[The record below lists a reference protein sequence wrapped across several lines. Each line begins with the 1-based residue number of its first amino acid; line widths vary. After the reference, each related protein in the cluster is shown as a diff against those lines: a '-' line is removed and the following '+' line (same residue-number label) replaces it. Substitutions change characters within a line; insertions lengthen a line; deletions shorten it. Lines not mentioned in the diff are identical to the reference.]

1 VELLRKPLL
10 LILQV
15 TTIIFLL
22 TSQTSFA
29 AVGKILE
36 QTGPTEIV
44 RDKKS
49 IEGKVN
55 TSIEM
60 NDTVVTAKS
69 KAKLVFEDKTTVN
82 ITEQSKLVIDD
93 FVYDPKKGSGKLAM
107 KVVMGTARYASG
119 QIAKNDPQQ
128 VNIQTPT
135 ATVAVRG
142 TDFSMTVDELGRSL
156 IVLLPS
162 CDNNSCVT
170 GAIQVSN
177 SAGSVFMDKA
187 YQTTLV
193 SSLNSSPST
202 PIIVTIDQA
211 NINNLLIIAPPKEV
225 KSDINRSDTTK
236 ETALDVNFLNKDFL
250 KYNDLDVN
258 ELSKFNALDINF
270 LDVNLLTNLLD
281 DSNKTLSQSQESILA
296 QKSLLPGY
304 NEASGLKYVIDDMGK
319 LTLNKI
325 VTGSNAVQVSVS
337 QEANL
342 QLNISQAGSPLYQ
355 KINSGGTTTITIIQ
369 K

>member
-1 VELLRKPLL
+1 VELLQRPLL

-15 TTIIFLL
+15 IVTTFLL

-29 AVGKILE
+29 AVGKISE

-49 IEGKVN
+49 IDGKIN
-55 TSIEM
+55 SSIEM
-60 NDTVVTAKS
+60 NDMVVTAKS
-69 KAKLVFEDKTTVN
+69 KAKLVFEDATTVN

-93 FVYDPKKGSGKLAM
+93 FVYDPKKGSGKLTM
-107 KVVMGTARYASG
+107 KVVLGTARYASG
-119 QIAKNDPQQ
+119 QIAKNSPQQ

-162 CDNNSCVT
+162 CDNKGCVT

-177 SAGSVFMDKA
+177 DAGTVFMDTA

-193 SSLNSSPST
+193 SSLSSSPSA
-202 PIIVTIDQA
+202 PVIVTIDQA
-211 NINNLLIIAPPKEV
+211 NINNLLIIIPPKEV
-225 KSDINRSDTTK
+225 KSDNNRSDTTTQ
-236 ETALDVNFLNKDFL
+236 TALDVNFLNKDFL
-250 KYNDLDVN
+250 KYNALDVN
-258 ELSKFNALDINF
+258 ELAKFNALDINF
-270 LDVNLLTNLLD
+270 LDGNLLTNLLD
-281 DSNKTLSQSQESILA
+281 DSTKALSQSQESMLA
-296 QKSLLPGY
+296 QGTMLPGY
-304 NEASGLKYVIDDMGK
+304 SEASGIKYGVDDTGK
-319 LTLNKI
+319 LTLYKI
-325 VTGSNAVQVSVS
+325 TGHTAQVSVS
-337 QEANL
+337 QEANA
-342 QLNISQAGSPLYQ
+342 QLNISQDGSSVYQ